1 MNNETNTVFYD
12 VVMMKNI
19 KTKEE
24 AISYLANHLQ
34 KKGYVSE
41 NYELATIKRE
51 LTYPTALPT
60 KPIGIAVPHS
70 EAENVIKQ
78 AVVLGITDN
87 FVEFHEMGNEESK
100 VNVGIIFLLA
110 LKGENNHLNYL
121 RNIVN
126 YCKVS
131 DNVSRL
137 YTVKSVDEAYK
148 IFTREILNIEN

>member
-1 MNNETNTVFYD
+1 MNNETDVFYD
-12 VVMMKNI
+12 VVMIKNI

-24 AISYLANHLQ
+24 AISYLANHLHE
-34 KKGYVSE
+34 KGYVNE
-41 NYELATIKRE
+41 NYGLATIERE

-70 EAENVIKQ
+70 VAENVIKQ

-87 FVEFHEMGNEESK
+87 FVEFNEMGNEDSK

-126 YCKVS
+126 YCKVEA
-131 DNVSRL
+131 NVTRL
-137 YTVKSVDEAYK
+137 YEAKSVDEANK
-148 IFTREILNIEN
+148 IFKCEILNTEK